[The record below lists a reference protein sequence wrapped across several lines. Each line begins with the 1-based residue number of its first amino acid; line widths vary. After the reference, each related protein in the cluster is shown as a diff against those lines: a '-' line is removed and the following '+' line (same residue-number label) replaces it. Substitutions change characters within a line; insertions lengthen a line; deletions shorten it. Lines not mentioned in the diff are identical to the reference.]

1 MGRWTWPFLVG
12 LVALLIVMAVL
23 QYRWIGEVSRA
34 DQARLRSALSSAAQR
49 FAGDFDRQLADL
61 FVAFL
66 PGMAAAGQQPAAWLP
81 QRYLR
86 WKEQAAYPGLVRGV
100 VVVETSVEQVSCL
113 DLSTDRL
120 APCRPTGDVAV
131 LIESLG
137 HDHRPALTD
146 PNVPALVLPL
156 GRRAPRP
163 GMAMRP
169 PPWPGRL
176 IIELDRGV
184 VTTQVLPDLVEEDFS
199 GLDCTVWVFAGPRA
213 DTPVY
218 TNHPAPTDRGSV
230 RGDVEVPFFGL
241 GAAGAALAQHLD
253 EVLPP
258 TAPRRGLGRLW
269 REQLRRAQ
277 TDTGAWRLVVA
288 YRAGSVDAAVAALR
302 RRNLAISGA
311 ILLLL
316 GASVVMIVLSTR
328 RAQALADRQI
338 QFVAGVSHEL
348 KTPLAAIQSAAEN
361 LAEGVV
367 ADPEQVREYGRL
379 VDREGRR
386 LGRMVGEILELAGL
400 QGRRTRLTRQPVNV
414 ELLVAG
420 AVDDCRWTLDAHDM
434 QVELDLPR
442 DLPSVPGD
450 PDALRR
456 AIANLVDNAAKHAD
470 SGRLVAIR
478 ARADRGTDELL
489 LVVSD
494 RGQGIHRRDLP
505 HIFEPFFRGR
515 GGPARA
521 RGSGLGLSL
530 VKQIVEGHGGRVTVE
545 TGKGGTAFTVHL
557 PVGSAEDDDG
567 AR

>member
-1 MGRWTWPFLVG
+1 MGRWTWPLVVG

-66 PGMAAAGQQPAAWLP
+66 PGMATAPQRPAAWLP
-81 QRYLR
+81 ERYLR

-100 VVVETSVEQVSCL
+100 VVLETGVEQVSCL

-120 APCRPTGDVAV
+120 VPCRPTGDLAA
-131 LIESLG
+131 LIESLD
-137 HDHRPALTD
+137 HDHRPALAD
-146 PNVPALVLPL
+146 PEVPALVLPL

-169 PPWPGRL
+169 PSWPGRL
-176 IIELDRGV
+176 IIELDRRV
-184 VTTQVLPDLVEEDFS
+184 VTTQLLPDLVEQDFS
-199 GLDCTVWVFAGPRA
+199 GLDCSVWVLAGPRA
-213 DTPVY
+213 DVLLY
-218 TNHPAPTDRGSV
+218 TNHPGPTDGVSA

-241 GAAGAALAQHLD
+241 GAAGEALARHLD

-269 REQLRRAQ
+269 REQVRRAQ
-277 TDTGAWRLVVA
+277 TDADAWRLVVA

-328 RAQALADRQI
+328 RAQALAQRQI

-367 ADPEQVREYGRL
+367 TDPEQVREYGQL

-400 QGRRTRLTRQPVNV
+400 QGRRARLTRQPVSV
-414 ELLVAG
+414 DLLVAG
-420 AVDDCRWTLDAHDM
+420 AVDDCRWTLDARDM
-434 QVELDLPR
+434 RVELDLP
-442 DLPSVPGD
+442 DDVPSVPGD

-456 AIANLVDNAAKHAD
+456 ALANLVDNAAKHAD
-470 SGRLVAIR
+470 SGRVVVIR
-478 ARADRGTDELL
+478 ARVDRSADELVVTVADRGP
-489 LVVSD
+489 
-494 RGQGIHRRDLP
+494 GIHRRDLP

-530 VKQIVEGHGGRVTVE
+530 VKQIVEGHAGRVTVE
-545 TGKGGTAFTVHL
+545 TTRSGTTFSVHL
-557 PVGSAEDDDG
+557 PLGRPEDDDG